1 MNAHIPEN
9 VTPKVEEIIQNN
21 ELMESIFAN
30 LGEETIKW
38 SAGDRIAQLV
48 ICPVKRVIFNNI
60 AEFSP
65 DKFENTRN
73 ENGFG
78 STGKSN

>member
-30 LGEETIKW
+30 LGEGEDGGLKAVF
-38 SAGDRIAQLV
+38 SALALPER
-48 ICPVKRVIFNNI
+48 
-60 AEFSP
+60 EFAFVS
-65 DKFENTRN
+65 EQILS
-73 ENGFG
+73 EC
-78 STGKSN
+78 